1 MSEVSFVAFHNVGL
15 SLIATREC
23 ASIDVTPSPPIDTPD
38 VTNPLH
44 TPTIEHNPPKQTDEK
59 TPSIELISL
68 TIPEINENIEPDPTT
83 ATAPV
88 HMDTPRMSDEPPVST
103 PVGVADTLSGA
114 PLATLYDKSHTHCCI
129 IS

>member
-23 ASIDVTPSPPIDTPD
+23 ASIDVT
-38 VTNPLH
+38 NPLH
-44 TPTIEHNPPKQTDEK
+44 PPTLEHNPPNQTDEK

-88 HMDTPRMSDEPPVST
+88 HMDTPRMSDEPPVPT

-114 PLATLYDKSHTHCCI
+114 PLATLYDRSHTHCCI